1 MIRGRTGPGTD
12 SVSRFSPA
20 GPRAG
25 FTLTETLVVLV
36 LLGIAAAA
44 VAPDLRALLRPGS
57 GAVARELAEVYR
69 DARGMAASR
78 GSAVFVAVDPATGAW
93 RTFVGATG
101 SPGAAA
107 SSGNLL
113 ADRPGTLLL
122 TAGDGSAI
130 VAFGPH
136 GTARGPDVRVRAGG
150 QTLEVSVD
158 PWTGAVRI
166 RPRGAR

>member
-1 MIRGRTGPGTD
+1 MIRRRTGPR
-12 SVSRFSPA
+12 VARA

-57 GAVARELAEVYR
+57 GAAARELADAYR

-78 GSAVFVAVDPATGAW
+78 GRAVFVTVDPVTGAW

-101 SPGAAA
+101 SPEAAA
-107 SSGNLL
+107 ESGNLL
-113 ADRPGTLLL
+113 ADRPGTRLV
-122 TAGDGSAI
+122 TAGDGPTVVGFA
-130 VAFGPH
+130 PD
-136 GTARGPDVRVRAGG
+136 GTARGSAVRVRADGR
-150 QTLEVSVD
+150 TLEVTVD
-158 PWTGAVRI
+158 PWTGGVRV
-166 RPRGAR
+166 RK

>member
-1 MIRGRTGPGTD
+1 MRRRTGPG
-12 SVSRFSPA
+12 VAPGLRAAPG

-57 GAVARELAEVYR
+57 GAAARELAEVYR

-78 GSAVFVAVDPATGAW
+78 GTAVFVTVDPATGAW

-101 SPGAAA
+101 SPEAAA
-107 SSGNLL
+107 ASGNLL
-113 ADRPGTLLL
+113 ADRPGTRLP
-122 TAGDGSAI
+122 TAGGGPAV
-130 VAFGPH
+130 VAFAPD
-136 GTARGPDVRVRAGG
+136 GTARGPDLRVRAGG
-150 QTLEVSVD
+150 RTLEVTVD
-158 PWTGAVRI
+158 PWTGGVRV
-166 RPRGAR
+166 RR

>member
-1 MIRGRTGPGTD
+1 MRRRTGPG
-12 SVSRFSPA
+12 VAPGLRLRAGPR

-57 GAVARELAEVYR
+57 GAAARELADVYR

-78 GSAVFVAVDPATGAW
+78 GRPVFVTLDPATGAW

-101 SPGAAA
+101 STEAAVA
-107 SSGNLL
+107 SGNLL
-113 ADRPGTLLL
+113 VDRPGTRLV
-122 TAGDGSAI
+122 TPGG
-130 VAFGPH
+130 GPAVLGFAPD
-136 GTARGPDVRVRAGG
+136 GTARARTVRVRADGRS
-150 QTLEVSVD
+150 LEVVVD
-158 PWTGAVRI
+158 PWTGGVRVD
-166 RPRGAR
+166 P